1 MTQNQIEILERAIN
15 AFGVENQMGMVTE
28 ECAEVIQAI
37 CKRNRARNGHYADS
51 LEVAT
56 ANLRGE
62 CADLLIMANQLALM
76 LGGMEEIQPLI
87 DYKLGRLLPRIEKA
101 ENAYNE
107 AMVEILTVEKSSRWN
122 RLQIFLRKIFLKM
135 TGR

>member
-1 MTQNQIEILERAIN
+1 MTQNQIEILERAI
-15 AFGVENQMGMVTE
+15 ASFGIENQMGMVTE

-37 CKRNRARNGHYADS
+37 CKRNRAKNGHYADS

-56 ANLRGE
+56 ANLRSE

-76 LGGMEEIQPLI
+76 LDGMEAIEPLI
-87 DYKLGRLLPRIEKA
+87 EYKLNRLLPRIEKA

-107 AMVEILTVEKSSRWN
+107 AMVEILTVQKRSRWN

>member
-1 MTQNQIEILERAIN
+1 MTQDQIQILQRAIN

-37 CKRNRARNGHYADS
+37 CKRNRAKNGHYADS

-56 ANLRGE
+56 NNLRGE

-76 LGGMEEIQPLI
+76 LGGMEAIEPLI
-87 DYKLGRLLPRIEKA
+87 KYKLDRLLPRIEKA
-101 ENAYNE
+101 EGEYNQ
-107 AMVEILTVEKSSRWN
+107 AMLENLT
-122 RLQIFLRKIFLKM
+122 
-135 TGR
+135 GG